1 MENGE
6 FSSGTFI
13 LPPKADHRGILD
25 AITAVAMR
33 KTNQV
38 HGCKMGAH
46 EANSI
51 LTLYHGLDGDMRDRL
66 MARTVPDMLAVT
78 LRCRALSEATDHSWT
93 MYEHTKV
100 G

>member
-1 MENGE
+1 MEDRK

-13 LPPKADHRGILD
+13 LPPKADHEGILD
-25 AITAVAMR
+25 ELTEVSLR
-33 KTNQV
+33 KATHVRGV
-38 HGCKMGAH
+38 HMEDH

-78 LRCRALSEATDHSWT
+78 LRCRAISERSDQSWF
-93 MYEHTKV
+93 MFEKRV